1 MGFKKNLYLS
11 SMPAN
16 KSALRRYMI
25 IDQVLR
31 NTMRPYPTMDDFLN
45 ACADKDIYVTDES
58 IQKDIRFMKD
68 PSPDGFD
75 APIRYNRTY
84 KGYEYTDPDYSI
96 RKFALPEEDVMAVLE
111 SVDLVRSLG
120 GGRFS
125 HKFISAM
132 EKVLSASLEEF
143 GEVKQDV
150 PVLQTMSTPESR
162 GFEYFDLL
170 YKACQRGIP
179 VSFVH
184 YNYLKRRFKSI
195 LLHPFLI
202 TEFENKWYVHGYSEQ
217 HEEVRVFGLD
227 RLYHPMLLKLS
238 YKPTD
243 RSVIQSRLHDMYGVF
258 AIRGY
263 QKCKIRIVASA
274 FITSY
279 FSAYPIHASQKIRKT
294 NGGSGII
301 TFDLIPTLELAR
313 LFLSH
318 GKHLM
323 VLGPK
328 WFKDIYEGL

>member
-75 APIRYNRTY
+75 APIRYNRTH

-143 GEVKQDV
+143 VQVKQDV

-184 YNYLKRRFKSI
+184 YNYQKRRFKSI

-238 YKPTD
+238 YKTTD
-243 RSVIQSRLHDMYGVF
+243 TAVIQSRLHDMYGVF

>member
-31 NTMRPYPTMDDFLN
+31 NTMRPYPTMDDILN

-120 GGRFS
+120 GARFS

-143 GEVKQDV
+143 GQVKQDV

-170 YKACQRGIP
+170 YKACQKKIP

-184 YNYLKRRFKSI
+184 YNYQKRTFKAI